1 MAEFTKERLLCGLG
15 KNDCQGVR
23 NTKPYTLWTSMFK
36 RCYSKKF
43 HDECPSYAGCSV
55 ADEWHLF
62 SQFLKFYHDHYVDG
76 YVLDKDILIPGNK
89 IYSPERCVFIPE
101 GLNSFV
107 IFQDMRR
114 GSLPIGVSA
123 SKQTR
128 KFQAKIS
135 INGQRKFLG
144 YFDTPSEAN
153 EAWAREKL
161 AAAEEWKEL
170 CGRIHPDLY
179 AGLIS
184 KINSVRVSHA

>member
-1 MAEFTKERLLCGLG
+1 MAGFTKEKLVFGVG
-15 KNDCQGVR
+15 KNDDLSLTR
-23 NTKPYTLWTSMFK
+23 TKPYTAWTSMLK
-36 RCYSKKF
+36 RCYSKKY
-43 HDECPSYAGCSV
+43 HDKCPSYVGCSV
-55 ADEWHLF
+55 AEEWRLY
-62 SQFLKFYHDHYVDG
+62 SQFLKFYHSHYVDG

-101 GLNSFV
+101 RLNSFV
-107 IFQDMRR
+107 LFRDLLR

-135 INGQRKFLG
+135 VNGQRKFLG

-161 AAAEEWKEL
+161 AAAEEWKDL
-170 CGRIHPDLY
+170 CDSIHPGLY
-179 AGLIS
+179 SGLIS
-184 KINSVRVSHA
+184 KINSVRVSHG